1 MVEQQLVLFV
11 NKPVDREV
19 DQMSRRK
26 SKRIRISPPLLISGS
41 FLFLIVIGTILLK
54 LPIATTESISWVDA
68 LFVATSATTVTGL
81 SVFDPGTV
89 LTGFGEGVL
98 LVLIQFGG
106 IGIMTFA
113 VAILMM
119 FRKRIGLQNRL
130 YLQEAFSQ
138 NAFGGIIRLVKYIL
152 LFVFSV
158 EALGILLLTVYWI
171 PDYGIQKSL
180 HLSIFHVISAFNNAG
195 FSLFPDNLM
204 SYQTDPLVLFLLS
217 TLFIIGGIGF
227 TVVVDLYQ
235 KKTFRQWS
243 LHTKLMVVGTLV
255 LNFIAAITVFVLEQ
269 DNPATIGNM
278 SLFEKIFASYF
289 TGVTPRTAGFNV
301 VDYAGMEDPTLLF
314 TMILMFIGGGS
325 ASTASGIKLTTFIVV
340 MLATIS
346 FLRSEREPEIFGRSI
361 RIEITLRSL
370 AITTISVLTVWMFIF
385 LLTISETLPFL
396 PLAFEVVSAFGT
408 VGLSMGVTGQLS
420 DVGEVLLCIV
430 MFVGRVGPLT
440 LFFLLLKK
448 KKNHF
453 RYPYDQVFTG

>member
-1 MVEQQLVLFV
+1 M
-11 NKPVDREV
+11 
-19 DQMSRRK
+19 
-26 SKRIRISPPLLISGS
+26 
-41 FLFLIVIGTILLK
+41 FLIAIGTFLLK
-54 LPIATTESISWVDA
+54 LSIATTVPISWTDA

-98 LVLIQFGG
+98 LMLIQFGG
-106 IGIMTFA
+106 IGLMTFA

-119 FRKRIGLQNRL
+119 FRKKIGFQNRL
-130 YLQEAFSQ
+130 YLQESFSQ
-138 NAFGGIIRLVKYIL
+138 NSIGGIIKLVKYIL
-152 LFVFSV
+152 IFAFTV
-158 EALGILLLTVYWI
+158 EGVGIVLLTLYWI
-171 PDYGIQKSL
+171 PAYGFSESL
-180 HLSIFHVISAFNNAG
+180 HLSTFHVISAFNNAG

-204 SYQTDPLVLFLLS
+204 SHQTDPFVLVLLS
-217 TLFIIGGIGF
+217 SLFIIGGIGF

-243 LHTKLMVVGTLV
+243 LHTKMMVIGTLL
-255 LNFIAAITVFVLEQ
+255 LNLIATVTVFLLEQ
-269 DNPATIGNM
+269 DNPATLGDM

-301 VDYAGMEDPTLLF
+301 IDYAGMEDPTLLI

-340 MLATIS
+340 VLGTIA
-346 FLRSEREPEIFGRSI
+346 FLRSEREPEIFGRTI
-361 RIEITLRSL
+361 RIEIILRSL
-370 AITTISVLTVWMFIF
+370 AITTISILTTWLFIF
-385 LLTISETLPFL
+385 LLTITEAVPFL

-408 VGLSMGVTGQLS
+408 VGLSMGITSQLS
-420 DVGEVLLCIV
+420 DIGEVLLCIV
-430 MFVGRVGPLT
+430 MFIGRIGPLT

-448 KKNHF
+448 KKDHY

>member
-1 MVEQQLVLFV
+1 
-11 NKPVDREV
+11 
-19 DQMSRRK
+19 MSSGSK
-26 SKRIRISPPLLISGS
+26 KRIKISPPLLISGS
-41 FLFLIVIGTILLK
+41 FFVLIVIGTILLK
-54 LPIATTESISWVDA
+54 LPIATTAPISWTDA

-106 IGIMTFA
+106 IGLMTFA

-119 FRKRIGLQNRL
+119 FKKKIGIQNRL

-138 NAFGGIIRLVKYIL
+138 NTFGGIIRLVKYIL

-158 EALGILLLTVYWI
+158 EAIGIVLLTAYWI
-171 PDYGIQKSL
+171 PDYGVKESL

-204 SYQTDPLVLFLLS
+204 SHQTDPLVLFLLS
-217 TLFIIGGIGF
+217 ALFIVGGIGF
-227 TVVVDLYQ
+227 TVVVDLFQ

-243 LHTKLMVVGTLV
+243 LHTKLMVIGTLV
-255 LNFIAAITVFVLEQ
+255 LNLFATIIVFFLEH
-269 DNPATIGNM
+269 DNPETIGGM
-278 SLFEKIFASYF
+278 SLFEQIFASYF
-289 TGVTPRTAGFNV
+289 TGVTPRTAGFNI
-301 VDYAGMEDPTLLF
+301 VDYGVMEDPTLLF

-340 MLATIS
+340 VLATVS

-361 RIEITLRSL
+361 RLEISLRSL
-370 AITTISVLTVWMFIF
+370 AITTISVLTVWLFIF
-385 LLTISETLPFL
+385 LLTISESLPFL

-420 DVGEVLLCIV
+420 DLGEVMLCIL
-430 MFVGRVGPLT
+430 MFIGRVGPLT

-448 KKNHF
+448 KKQHF